1 MRSHEQSDTYQLAAE
16 ARKRIVALARRAP
29 FSRDYDLV
37 RQILASSQSA
47 CANMAEGF
55 SRFHD
60 RDHARFLEVAKAS
73 LSETIEH
80 LKAAVERGHITPAE
94 MRETG
99 LLCRRSRGACTR
111 WILYLDSK
119 QPRK

>member
-1 MRSHEQSDTYQLAAE
+1 MRSHEESDAYQLAAE
-16 ARKRIVALARRAP
+16 ARRRVQQLVKRPA
-29 FSRDYDLV
+29 FSRDFDLA
-37 RQILASSQSA
+37 RQISRSSHSA

-60 RDHARFLEVAKAS
+60 GDHARFLEVARAS

-80 LKAAVERGHITPAE
+80 LTAAVERGYLERTE
-94 MRETG
+94 MQAVAV
-99 LLCRRSRGACTR
+99 LCRRSRGACTQ

-119 QPRK
+119 KPR